1 MGPMMSWRDVS
12 IKHKLTL
19 ILMLASSLT
28 VLVACLAFYGLVVN
42 HFQKVYKRDMNNLA
56 LIVGSNCKAAL
67 MFDVPEDADT
77 VLATLKGRKTVRQV
91 ILYDNLG
98 QVFASYKAPVL
109 KGASAREF
117 CYFAQKIILDDGTY
131 VGRIVI
137 EDDMRDMARGRKQ
150 ILFILLLVAV
160 GSLFSA
166 FWLSALL
173 RNVVSKPLMALTEM
187 VKRIAAGDFQFEERS
202 CMRGRDEMGVLCTAF
217 VEMNKRLRDSHE
229 RLEEYNR
236 TLEGRVAARTE
247 ELQNAMDDLRKSQAQ
262 LVQSEKMAAL
272 GQLVAGVAHDINNNI
287 NFIAGALPN
296 IKRMT
301 NNLIVEMAE
310 NHKASPAW
318 KMHLDIISLL
328 ANAEEGV
335 RRTKKIVQDLNA
347 FSRSSHGQFVP
358 VDVHAELNNI
368 INLLRY
374 ECRDRVEI
382 IRDFDPDLPAVYCQ
396 RDHMSQAYMN
406 ILLNAI
412 QAIGKRGTI
421 WLKTW
426 LSGDKVYISFRDNGS
441 GMEPEVL
448 KHIFDPFFS
457 TKPVGQGTGLGLSIS
472 YNVVKNH
479 HGKIKVDSSP
489 GRGTEIVIT
498 LLVEPHKNVDD
509 EDSVGAGE

>member
-1 MGPMMSWRDVS
+1 MFWRDVS

-19 ILMLASSLT
+19 ILMLTSSLT

-67 MFDVPEDADT
+67 MFDVPEDAGV
-77 VLATLKGRKTVRQV
+77 VLATLKGRKSVRQV
-91 ILYDNLG
+91 ILYDKQG
-98 QVFASYKAPVL
+98 HVFASYKASAL
-109 KGASAREF
+109 KGTSVKEICSFSR
-117 CYFAQKIILDDGTY
+117 KIILDDGTY

-137 EDDMRDMARGRKQ
+137 EDDMRDMARGRRQ
-150 ILFILLLVAV
+150 ILLILLLVGV

-166 FWLSALL
+166 FWLSAIL
-173 RNVVSKPLMALTEM
+173 RNVVSKPLLSLTEM
-187 VKRIAAGDFQFEERS
+187 VKRIAAGDFQFKKCS
-202 CMRGRDEMGVLCTAF
+202 SMRGRDEMGVLCSAF

-287 NFIAGALPN
+287 SFIAGALPN

-301 NNLIVEMAE
+301 NELVVEMAE

-318 KMHLDIISLL
+318 QMHLDIVSLL

-347 FSRSSHGQFVP
+347 FSRSSHGQLVP
-358 VDVHAELNNI
+358 VDIHAELNNI

-374 ECRDRVEI
+374 ECRDKAEI
-382 IRDFDPDLPAVYCQ
+382 IRDFDPDLPVVYCQ
-396 RDHMSQAYMN
+396 RDHMGQAYMN

-412 QAIGKRGTI
+412 QAIEKRGTI
-421 WLKTW
+421 RLKTW
-426 LSGDKVYISFRDNGS
+426 LAGGKAYISFQDNGS
-441 GMEPEVL
+441 GIEPEAL
-448 KHIFDPFFS
+448 EYIFDPFFS
-457 TKPVGQGTGLGLSIS
+457 TKPVGQGTGLGLSIT
-472 YNVVKNH
+472 YNIVKNH
-479 HGKIKVDSSP
+479 HGKIEVHSAP
-489 GRGTEIVIT
+489 GRGTEIVII
-498 LLVEPHKNVDD
+498 LPVEPCKKAD
-509 EDSVGAGE
+509 EEDGGVGGME

>member
-1 MGPMMSWRDVS
+1 M
-12 IKHKLTL
+12 LT
-19 ILMLASSLT
+19 SSLT
-28 VLVACLAFYGLVVN
+28 VLVACLAFYGLVVK
-42 HFQKVYKRDMNNLA
+42 HFQKIYKRDMNNLA
-56 LIVGSNCKAAL
+56 LIVGYNCKAAL
-67 MFDVPEDADT
+67 MFDVPEDADA
-77 VLATLKGRKTVRQV
+77 VLATLKGRKSVRQV

-98 QVFASYKAPVL
+98 QVFARYEAPTVDGDSDN
-109 KGASAREF
+109 KF
-117 CYFAQKIILDDGTY
+117 CSFSQNVTLDDGTY

-137 EDDMRDMARGRKQ
+137 EDDMRDMARGQKQ
-150 ILFILLLVAV
+150 ILFILLLVAL

-187 VKRIAAGDFQFEERS
+187 VKRIAAGDFQFGERS

-217 VEMNKRLRDSHE
+217 VDMNNRLRDSHL

-247 ELQNAMDDLRKSQAQ
+247 ELQNAMDDLRRSQAQ

-296 IKRMT
+296 IKRMS
-301 NNLIVEMAE
+301 NELVVEMAE

-347 FSRSSHGQFVP
+347 FSRSSHGQLLP

-374 ECRDRVEI
+374 ECRDRVKI
-382 IRDFDPDLPAVYCQ
+382 IRDFDPELPAVYCQ

-412 QAIGKRGTI
+412 QAIEKRGTI

-426 LSGDKVYISFRDNGS
+426 FAGGTAYISFRDNGTGIES
-441 GMEPEVL
+441 EDLE
-448 KHIFDPFFS
+448 HIFDPFFS
-457 TKPVGQGTGLGLSIS
+457 TKPVGQGTGLGLSIT
-472 YNVVKNH
+472 YNIVKNH
-479 HGKIKVDSSP
+479 QGNIEVRSSP

-498 LLVEPHKNVDD
+498 LPVEPREKAVGEEDD
-509 EDSVGAGE
+509 AGGRG

>member
-1 MGPMMSWRDVS
+1 MSWRDVS

-19 ILMLASSLT
+19 ILMLTSSLT
-28 VLVACLAFYGLVVN
+28 VLVACLTFYGLVVN

-77 VLATLKGRKTVRQV
+77 VLATLKSRKSVRQV
-91 ILYDNLG
+91 ILYDNQG
-98 QVFASYKAPVL
+98 RVFASYKAVAL
-109 KGASAREF
+109 KGASTQEF
-117 CYFAQKIILDDGTY
+117 CSFTQKIILDDGTY

-137 EDDMRDMARGRKQ
+137 EDDMRDMARGRRQ
-150 ILFILLLVAV
+150 ILLILLLAAV

-166 FWLSALL
+166 FWLSAIL

-187 VKRIAAGDFQFEERS
+187 VKRIAAGDFQIKKCS
-202 CMRGRDEMGVLCTAF
+202 STRGRDEMGVLCSAF
-217 VEMNKRLRDSHE
+217 MEMNNRLRDSHE

-247 ELQNAMDDLRKSQAQ
+247 ELQNAMDDLRHSQAQ

-287 NFIAGALPN
+287 SFIAGALPN

-301 NNLIVEMAE
+301 SELVVEMAE

-318 KMHLDIISLL
+318 EMHLDIISLL

-368 INLLRY
+368 INLLCY
-374 ECRDRVEI
+374 ECRDRVKI

-412 QAIGKRGTI
+412 QAIEKRGTI

-426 LSGDKVYISFRDNGS
+426 LTGGKAHISFRDNGS
-441 GMEPEVL
+441 GIEPEAL

-457 TKPVGQGTGLGLSIS
+457 TKPVGQGTGLGLSIT
-472 YNVVKNH
+472 YNIVENH
-479 HGKIKVDSSP
+479 HGKIEVHSAP
-489 GRGTEIVIT
+489 GRGTEIVII
-498 LLVEPHKNVDD
+498 LSVEPHKKVD
-509 EDSVGAGE
+509 EEGGGTGGRE